1 MYLYKIVF
9 LENYKILRI
18 SNELDWKFVYFEFF
32 LVRLLNNIVEIVISS
47 GGRSGVYFDWLE

>member
-9 LENYKILRI
+9 LENYKILCI
-18 SNELDWKFVYFEFF
+18 SNELDWKFVYFKFF

-47 GGRSGVYFDWLE
+47 GGRSGVYFDRLE